1 MSKVLDNKF
10 IKFLLK
16 FIKVIVWIFVLLVI
30 FVILVQRIF
39 GNRVSIGSY
48 RMFTVVTG
56 SMEPVYNVGDVV
68 ISKEVDPSTINKGDD
83 VVYLGEKNDFK
94 DKIVTHRVI
103 KIDVA
108 NELVTLTTLN
118 ASKEANALYGLSRT
132 LIANM
137 VKGVSEGYAKTLVI
151 NGVGYKVF
159 DKGDHLEMLIGFS
172 HPVVVKSIEGVKLS
186 CPSVTEIKVEG
197 ADKEKVGQMA
207 ANIRAI
213 KPVEPY
219 HAYGVRYADEVVM
232 RKVGKAAGKGA
243 KK

>member
-39 GNRVSIGSY
+39 NNRVSIGSY

-68 ISKEVDPSTINKGDD
+68 ISKEVEPSTINKGDD

-103 KIDVA
+103 KIENKDGEYYFTTKGVA
-108 NELVTLTTLN
+108 NDYSDPVI
-118 ASKEANALYGLSRT
+118 SSDQIYGK
-132 LIANM
+132 
-137 VKGVSEGYAKTLVI
+137 VV
-151 NGVGYKVF
+151 YK
-159 DKGDHLEMLIGFS
+159 
-172 HPVVVKSIEGVKLS
+172 PVVLSFLSGILNTKLGFYLLIFVPVAFLIFLEILDYIKRKEGELDEGEK
-186 CPSVTEIKVEG
+186 TEV
-197 ADKEKVGQMA
+197 KEK
-207 ANIRAI
+207 N
-213 KPVEPY
+213 
-219 HAYGVRYADEVVM
+219 
-232 RKVGKAAGKGA
+232 
-243 KK
+243 